1 MDPAEVSSEKRK
13 IGIIGGGMGGREV
26 LQLFQNSTLAE
37 VVYMVDA
44 DPNAPGMQDAKRLGI
59 KTISRMETAVAS
71 EKVEFIINATGSG
84 EVQENLLRLNSGSEV
99 VSAAM
104 AVLMFKVMDE
114 GRKSA
119 YQQVFQDLAGIR
131 QEIDNSTRDV
141 SKTLHGINKISN
153 ELEVLAIN
161 AGIQASRAAQ
171 FGKGFAVV
179 AGEVKATARVARGL
193 AGDIERVINEI
204 SSMSEKI
211 EQSLRKIL

>member
-1 MDPAEVSSEKRK
+1 MELAESGSDKKK
-13 IGIIGGGMGGREV
+13 IGIIGGGIAGRES
-26 LQLFQNSTLAE
+26 LQMFQGSSLAE
-37 VVYMVDA
+37 VVYMVDS

-59 KTISRMETAVAS
+59 KTISRMEAAIAS
-71 EKVEFIINATGSG
+71 ETVDFIINATGSR
-84 EVQENLLRLNSGSEV
+84 EMQENILRQNASSEV
-99 VSAAM
+99 VSASM
-104 AVLMFKVMDE
+104 AFLMFKVMDE
-114 GRKSA
+114 GRKST
-119 YQQVFQDLAGIR
+119 YQQVFQDLSGIR

-211 EQSLRKIL
+211 EQSLKKIL